1 MQGEVFDPVNEGFIM
16 AIGLEEYTTK
26 EAKSDPTFVKW
37 FANYIVYEN
46 NKPIEQR
53 MEPLYPC
60 TAKDFKK
67 FQKVEKNS

>member
-1 MQGEVFDPVNEGFIM
+1 MQGEVFDPKNEGFIM

-26 EAKSDPTFVKW
+26 EAKNDPTFVKW

-46 NKPIEQR
+46 NKKVEQR

-60 TAKDFKK
+60 TAKDF
-67 FQKVEKNS
+67 